1 MRGSVTKF
9 DKRRL
14 CGRILGQDG
23 SEVRFDKAS
32 LDGLN
37 TRLLSVGDWVEF
49 QENIRAEV
57 FVPGN
62 SGSPSVLLG
71 RSRIVPGYHKLGR
84 NESPPS
90 PNQGTDMRSSITQ
103 INRTFYEG
111 NVLHTTTLEK

>member
-23 SEVRFDKAS
+23 SEVPFDKAS

-49 QENIRAEV
+49 QEQYEGGGLRARKLRFTGAFWE
-57 FVPGN
+57 N
-62 SGSPSVLLG
+62 SGPSQT
-71 RSRIVPGYHKLGR
+71 RAKRITAKSEPR
-84 NESPPS
+84 N
-90 PNQGTDMRSSITQ
+90 
-103 INRTFYEG
+103 G
-111 NVLHTTTLEK
+111 NAQFDHANKPDIL

>member
-23 SEVRFDKAS
+23 SEVPFDKAS

-49 QENIRAEV
+49 QE
-57 FVPGN
+57 
-62 SGSPSVLLG
+62 
-71 RSRIVPGYHKLGR
+71 
-84 NESPPS
+84 
-90 PNQGTDMRSSITQ
+90 Q
-103 INRTFYEG
+103 YEG
-111 NVLHTTTLEK
+111 GGLRARKLRFTLCFTGAFQDCAGLSQTRAKRITAKSEPRNGNAQFDHANKPDIL